1 MNLSSVVAGID
12 VSKAKLDVYIHPL
25 NEYRTFDNEEQGFRE
40 ILNFLEQHNVTKV
53 ALKLQVVMKS
63 FALMTY

>member
-25 NEYRTFDNEEQGFRE
+25 NEYRTFDNEE
-40 ILNFLEQHNVTKV
+40 
-53 ALKLQVVMKS
+53 
-63 FALMTY
+63 